1 MFEFRYAINIFT
13 FKIKML
19 WGFQYNWKCNPVE
32 NIFTVQKLK
41 SKKKVYIE
49 WFQNIFKLG
58 IPVPFTHRSFRFV

>member
-49 WFQNIFKLG
+49 
-58 IPVPFTHRSFRFV
+58 